1 MFSWSSLQKPVV
13 GLSAIDGVSDAAMRQ
28 ITALYGEPDF
38 LVTEF
43 TSADGVVH
51 GVRRLLRDLY
61 YTPKQRPIIAQ
72 IFGVSPD
79 KFYRCAVICCFLGF
93 DGIDINMGC
102 PADSIAKKGGGATLI
117 NNPPL
122 AKEIIN
128 AVKKGVEDFTNGI
141 ELNALGL
148 PEEFV
153 ETLKT
158 RIQHHQDAD
167 PNRSW
172 ERTTKPVSVK
182 TRIGYEKAV
191 TTEWVSHLLEAQPAL
206 ITLHGRT
213 LEQHYGGM
221 ANWEEIAKGAQLA
234 HQTDTLLFGNGD
246 LDSPESIVSHIKDYG
261 VDGAWIARAAMGN
274 PWIFAQYNDY
284 VATGSCQEPT
294 TQERFTVAIE
304 HATFFEK
311 LNSTV
316 FSQDPY
322 LFLNMRKHLGWY
334 VKSFPNASEVRAKLF
349 QTNTAAEVQMLLE
362 SVV

>member
-1 MFSWSSLQKPVV
+1 MFSWSSLKKPVV

-28 ITALYGEPDF
+28 ITALYGKPDF

-61 YTPKQRPIIAQ
+61 YTPEQRPIIAQ
-72 IFGVSPD
+72 IFGVQPE
-79 KFYRCAVICCFLGF
+79 KFYTCAVICCFLGF

-128 AVKKGVEDFTNGI
+128 AVKKGVQDYTNGI

-153 ETLKT
+153 DTLKT
-158 RIQHHQDAD
+158 RIQHHQDTD
-167 PNRSW
+167 PTRNW

-182 TRIGYEKAV
+182 TRIGYEKTV

-213 LEQHYGGM
+213 LEQHYGGT

-274 PWIFAQYNDY
+274 PWIFAQYKDF
-284 VATGSCQEPT
+284 VATGSYQEPT
-294 TQERFTVAIE
+294 TQERFKVAIE
-304 HATFFEK
+304 HAQFFEK

-334 VKSFPNASEVRAKLF
+334 VKSFPNASEVRTKLF
-349 QTNTAAEVQMLLE
+349 QMNSAAEVENLLSSML
-362 SVV
+362 